1 MSIACHSGKVNKR
14 EEITSVDGI
23 AELHFIIQLW
33 CHTECDK
40 LLRQKNETCVTGRVR
55 KHIAKGALNFD
66 GSIYTLYMCKSAKLY
81 WW

>member
-1 MSIACHSGKVNKR
+1 MSQWKSEQ
-14 EEITSVDGI
+14 EEEKITSVDGV
-23 AELHFIIQLW
+23 AELHFIILHW

-40 LLRQKNETCVTGRVR
+40 LLRQKNETHVTCSVR
-55 KHIAKGALNFD
+55 KYIDKGALNLD